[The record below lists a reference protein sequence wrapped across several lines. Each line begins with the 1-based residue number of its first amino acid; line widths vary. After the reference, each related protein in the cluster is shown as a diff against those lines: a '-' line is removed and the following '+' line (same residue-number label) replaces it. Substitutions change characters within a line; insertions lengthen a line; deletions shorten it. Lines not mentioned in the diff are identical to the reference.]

1 MMRQVVGK
9 LGVEEGEAIEAR
21 GVSIRTDPTCDTG
34 YAVESVSS
42 ELNINR
48 YSSSSFPCGACS

>member
-1 MMRQVVGK
+1 MMRQAAGK

-34 YAVESVSS
+34 YAVESVNS
-42 ELNINR
+42 ESDIDR
-48 YSSSSFPCGACS
+48 YSLSSFPCGACS